1 MQELNFV
8 TYVNAVRPS
17 LMKHSEKQNAALFL
31 LNAVSGQKL
40 GENTEAEKDFRFSDG
55 SSMDRILR
63 GVQPVPESIR
73 IATARPEVVESAAD
87 YFRGEVMQDIHPH
100 LKEEATERL
109 RSLIRGDATI
119 PETRRES
126 LLALSQGDDVGQF
139 LSETFI
145 YAMNRPCNPDSG
157 DSHQKIS
164 VSLLVFLFLF
174 GITIYGM
181 TMFTMM
187 KMGTVSQALILFA
200 FFFTVVLFVFLIG
213 FYFFLWRR
221 DI

>member
-1 MQELNFV
+1 MSFC
-8 TYVNAVRPS
+8 RPLFYGRS
-17 LMKHSEKQNAALFL
+17 ICQNAALFL

-109 RSLIRGDATI
+109 RSL
-119 PETRRES
+119 
-126 LLALSQGDDVGQF
+126 GDDVGQF